1 MSRLQSL
8 PYFEK
13 WFVLGL
19 IIGVVAGIGAT
30 ALYFG
35 IKLSEYVF
43 LEYMVGARVPH
54 PIGEGGSLMF
64 TYTVARPYLLPLAVG
79 LGGLASGLIVY
90 TLAPEAEGH
99 GTDAAIDAYHNKQGK
114 IRRRIP
120 FIKLVASAI
129 TIGSGGSAGREGPTA
144 QLAAGIGSTIAD
156 VFRLSPQDRRVAVAV
171 GIGAGIGTIFKAPIG
186 GAVLAAEVLYR
197 RDLEP
202 EVIFP
207 SIVASSVGY
216 SIFASIVGFEPIFGY
231 YTEAFSVLRL
241 PFYAVLGLAA
251 GGLSILYVRV
261 FYGINS
267 GFKKLGVPPHVKPM
281 IGGLVTGLIALVF
294 PEVMTTGYGWVQL
307 IISGKLQALV
317 GGGLPII
324 LILAL
329 LPFIKIIATSMSV
342 GSGGSGGV
350 FAPGMVIGACL
361 GGFLGL
367 VFHIL
372 FPSVVPNVAPFAIIG
387 MLSFFGAAG
396 KVPLSVILMVVE
408 MTGSL
413 QLLPAAMLATAI
425 SYTASGLKYSIY
437 RSQVNTHR
445 DSPAHMGEYN
455 TPLLSSIRVS
465 EIGLRNLGVR
475 PEETVENAIKTMNDL
490 KLFSLP
496 VVDGDRF
503 LGVVYLDQIVNKGGQ
518 VSNFTE
524 KGASYVKLTSTADQA
539 WDVMMKNRTMWCPVV
554 EKGKYLGSITLE
566 DILKEYRKRSL
577 ALSQTLPFGSGT
589 QAPS

>member
-1 MSRLQSL
+1 MSRLLSL
-8 PYFEK
+8 PYFER
-13 WFVLGL
+13 WFVLGV
-19 IIGVVAGIGAT
+19 IIGIAAGIGAT

-35 IKLSEYVF
+35 IKLFEYLF
-43 LEYMVGARVPH
+43 LESMVGATIPH
-54 PIGEGGSLMF
+54 PIGEGGTLAF

-90 TLAPEAEGH
+90 SLAPEAEGH

-120 FIKLVASAI
+120 FVKLVASAI

-156 VFRLSPQDRRVAVAV
+156 IFRLSPQDRRVAVAV

-207 SIVASSVGY
+207 SVVASSVGY
-216 SIFASIVGFEPIFGY
+216 SIFASMVGFEPIFGY
-231 YTEAFSVLRL
+231 YTEPFSVLRL
-241 PFYAVLGLAA
+241 PLYAILGLVA
-251 GGLSILYVRV
+251 GGLSIVYVRT

-267 GFKKLGVPPHVKPM
+267 GFKRLRVPPHVKPM
-281 IGGLVTGLIALVF
+281 IGGLITGVIALVF

-307 IISGKLQALV
+307 IISGKLQAFV
-317 GGGLPII
+317 GGSLPIM
-324 LILAL
+324 LVLAL
-329 LPFIKIIATSMSV
+329 LPFIKIITTSMSV

-372 FPSVVPNVAPFAIIG
+372 FPSVVPDVAPFAIIG

-437 RSQVNTHR
+437 RSQVNAR
-445 DSPAHMGEYN
+445 KDSPAHMAEYSM
-455 TPLLSSIRVS
+455 PLLSSIKVA
-465 EIGLRNLGVR
+465 ELNLRKLGVQ
-475 PEETVENAIKTMNDL
+475 PNESVEEALKTMYDL

-496 VVDGDRF
+496 VVEEDKF
-503 LGVVYLDQIVNKGGQ
+503 IGVVYLDRLASGKGIVSSY
-518 VSNFTE
+518 VE
-524 KGASYVKLTSTADQA
+524 KGVSYVGLASTAYQA
-539 WDVMMKNRTMWCPVV
+539 WEMMMKNRTMWCPVV
-554 EKGKYLGSITLE
+554 ENDKYLGSITLD
-566 DILKEYRKRSL
+566 DILKKYREKSL
-577 ALSQTLPFGSGT
+577 GLVPPLRPDHETYT
-589 QAPS
+589 V